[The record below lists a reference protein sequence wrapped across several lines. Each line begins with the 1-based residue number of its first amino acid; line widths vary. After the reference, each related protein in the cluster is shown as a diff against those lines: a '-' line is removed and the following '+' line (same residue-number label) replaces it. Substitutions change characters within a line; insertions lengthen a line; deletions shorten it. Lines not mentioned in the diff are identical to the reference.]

1 MQNKKIQN
9 QVRKQSRRAHE
20 RIGALVLIAGTLIGI
35 IAVSTEARRVLSGLA
50 LRPAFAVIEHNGKEN
65 ETARHPVRLDE
76 ALRAP
81 TITGI

>member
-1 MQNKKIQN
+1 MKNKKIQKEL
-9 QVRKQSRRAHE
+9 QKQSRRAHE
-20 RIGALVLIAGTLIGI
+20 RIGALVLIAGTLIGM

-50 LRPAFAVIEHNGKEN
+50 IHPAFAVIEHNGKEN
-65 ETARHPVRLDE
+65 ETARHPVRLDD